1 MLQVAQDILNLP
13 EIGIKMKELEKE
25 KEDEKKN
32 AKDYFRPS
40 SHEDASSW

>member
-1 MLQVAQDILNLP
+1 MLQVPQDTLNLR

-32 AKDYFRPS
+32 AINYFRPS